1 VTLERQTEKVLRV
14 AEALLRQPLGALFPA
29 PGELAGW
36 DLHTRLEGV
45 LARALRRTE
54 MAPTEAAP
62 PAEPAPQG
70 MREPGARPEFH
81 SASSA
86 FPWAGAASPTAAFAG
101 LFDTPTRHAP
111 QDAPVRW
118 PDAPPRASRATAVE
132 SPSPWGSA
140 APEGRLE
147 PEARTRVAAPP
158 SPFPQSGTVARS
170 LGFPPVPTYGAPA
183 HGAPSP
189 TVVSRAG
196 EMRPLPPLPSPAS
209 PAEQVMQAPPTRATP
224 PTPSLPHLPRQ
235 AAFREEGPG
244 PARDGGAP
252 ASRALRMVSTPT
264 GLAALLR
271 SHVSAPEG
279 TPPTP
284 ADRDAAP
291 EALASPAP
299 GPAHPRPGAL
309 TVPTPEPVSLPEVSF
324 SGSAREDG
332 PGGPAEE
339 LLLDRLLDRL
349 QDRLREES
357 IRRFGL
363 SGGDI

>member
-1 VTLERQTEKVLRV
+1 
-14 AEALLRQPLGALFPA
+14 
-29 PGELAGW
+29 
-36 DLHTRLEGV
+36 
-45 LARALRRTE
+45 
-54 MAPTEAAP
+54 
-62 PAEPAPQG
+62 
-70 MREPGARPEFH
+70 
-81 SASSA
+81 
-86 FPWAGAASPTAAFAG
+86 
-101 LFDTPTRHAP
+101 
-111 QDAPVRW
+111 
-118 PDAPPRASRATAVE
+118 
-132 SPSPWGSA
+132 
-140 APEGRLE
+140 
-147 PEARTRVAAPP
+147 
-158 SPFPQSGTVARS
+158 
-170 LGFPPVPTYGAPA
+170 
-183 HGAPSP
+183 
-189 TVVSRAG
+189 
-196 EMRPLPPLPSPAS
+196 
-209 PAEQVMQAPPTRATP
+209 
-224 PTPSLPHLPRQ
+224 
-235 AAFREEGPG
+235 
-244 PARDGGAP
+244 
-252 ASRALRMVSTPT
+252 MVSTPT

-309 TVPTPEPVSLPEVSF
+309 TASTPEPVSLPEVSF